1 MRKIYSEYNN
11 VSDSSVS
18 GDSLYNVY
26 ERVVNKNTG
35 EVSLIVNKVLDLYN
49 EIQEAGIGTTL
60 QELIDKYESGEFV
73 DFNFRQGQYLDLSE
87 LPSSAVETLNLLK
100 NIDNLDVINDYLR
113 SLNTVN
119 EKEKK
124 DDLDN
129 QIVLDVNDGKNK
141 FELNDKG
148 ENKNEKKIN

>member
-35 EVSLIVNKVLDLYN
+35 EVSLRLVKKLDRYS
-49 EIQEAGIGTTL
+49 EIQEAGVGITL
-60 QELIDKYESGEFV
+60 NEMIAKYESGEII

-87 LPSSAVETLNLLK
+87 LPTSAMETLNLLRG
-100 NIDNLDVINDYLR
+100 IDNLDVINDYLR
-113 SLNTVN
+113 SLNTGD
-119 EKEKK
+119 EKDKI

-129 QIVLDVNDGKNK
+129 QIVLDVDDDKNK
-141 FELNDKG
+141 FELKDKG
-148 ENKNEKKIN
+148 ENKNEKK